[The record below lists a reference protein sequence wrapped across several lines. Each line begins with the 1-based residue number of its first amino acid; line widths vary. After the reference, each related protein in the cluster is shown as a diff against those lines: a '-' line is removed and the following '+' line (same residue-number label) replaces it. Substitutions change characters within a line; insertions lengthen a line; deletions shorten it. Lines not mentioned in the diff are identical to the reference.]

1 MDTLK
6 NQETKEQRKRRKALL
21 RGEKENQQ
29 ALASIDPNVKITVL
43 CVRFGN
49 KYGREYVERLRNM
62 VSRHMTI
69 PYEFVCLTDDQHPI
83 AGVRSIVQPN
93 ANYAR
98 GWWHKVHM
106 FDPNIPL
113 SGRILYFD
121 LDVVIHANINKL
133 AGYLITEFVGILDFN
148 RKFHANWKYLNS
160 SVLAW
165 NHRSQTHIWDQ
176 FKNNPKEAQRMP
188 GDQDW
193 IWKLSQSTIKF
204 WPREWIQSY
213 KWEIRSREELT
224 LTNGKRQFTNIRDD
238 VVIEPGCSVAVFHG
252 DPNPC
257 AVRDKFVLDN
267 WR

>member
-62 VSRHMTI
+62 ISRHMTI

-113 SGRILYFD
+113 SGRIIYFD
-121 LDVVIHANINKL
+121 LDVVIHANIDKL
-133 AGYLITEFVGILDFN
+133 AGYLTTEFVGIHDFN
-148 RKFHANWKYLNS
+148 RKFHTNWKYLNS

-165 NHRSQTHIWDQ
+165 NHRSQPNIWDQ

-224 LTNGKRQFTNIRDD
+224 LINGKRQFTNIRDD